1 MKKIG
6 VIDPFMVNPALSCF
20 NRLVENL
27 PARLTYHH
35 PQQNL
40 KTLEASPADA
50 YIVLGSASHVYH
62 ELPWHGPL
70 GDFILSALRSGKP
83 VLGICFGHQLMCHRF
98 GGKVGYYISEEV
110 KLTGVREVT
119 IQQDIFGLKAG
130 TTLSLPIKHKQVVKQ
145 IPPELLEIGH
155 GLSHDIVIHKTLPF
169 MGTQPHPEASVDFC
183 HNESPEQLTMEQI
196 HKAQADGLRLI
207 KAFFNH
213 HGILGA

>member
-1 MKKIG
+1 MKKIA

-27 PARLTYHH
+27 LARLYYHH

-40 KTLEASPADA
+40 TTLENHPADA

-70 GDFILSALRSGKP
+70 GDFILKVLHENKP

-98 GGKVGYYISEEV
+98 GGKVEYYISEEV

-119 IQQDIFGLKAG
+119 LKQDVFGLKAG
-130 TTLSLPIKHKQVVKQ
+130 DKLSLPIKHKQVVKQ
-145 IPPELLEIGH
+145 IPPELVEIGH
-155 GLSHDIVIHKTLPF
+155 GLAHDIVIHNTLPF
-169 MGTQPHPEASVDFC
+169 MGTQPHPEASVEFC
-183 HNESPEQLTMEQI
+183 NNESSGQLAPEQI
-196 HKAQADGLRLI
+196 RAAQNDGMRLI
-207 KAFFNH
+207 KAFFTH
-213 HGILGA
+213 HGILA